1 MKGRSRMNLNRELKK
16 LQEQTLK
23 NIPEEYVEV
32 MLKDVEIQVK
42 KGLTK
47 NALAIGETIPNFK
60 LENAVGEQVDVKD
73 LLENGPLVI
82 SFYRGAW
89 CPYCNMELA
98 AYQEVLSE
106 LTEAGGQLVAISP
119 ELPDASM
126 SLIEKHGL
134 KYQILSDVNN
144 EVARQFGLVFK
155 LSDSLQKVYS
165 KLGLDL
171 SEGQGNSNY
180 ELPFP
185 ATYVINSDG
194 RVVEM
199 SVQYDYTQRLEPDV
213 AIERIKECVY

>member
-16 LQEQTLK
+16 LKEQTLK
-23 NIPEEYVEV
+23 NIPDEYVEV

-47 NALAIGETIPNFK
+47 NALAIGETIPNFE
-60 LENAVGEQVDVKD
+60 LENAVGERVDIED

-98 AYQEVLSE
+98 AYQEALSE

-155 LSDSLQKVYS
+155 LSDSLQRVYK

-171 SEGQGNSNY
+171 SVGQGNANH

>member
-1 MKGRSRMNLNRELKK
+1 MNLNRELKK
-16 LQEQTLK
+16 LKEQTLK
-23 NIPEEYVEV
+23 NIPDEYVEV

-42 KGLTK
+42 KGVTK
-47 NALAIGETIPNFK
+47 NALTIGETIPNFE
-60 LENAVGEQVDVKD
+60 LENAVGERVHIEN

-98 AYQEVLSE
+98 AYQEALSE

-119 ELPDASM
+119 EVPDSSM

-155 LSDSLQKVYS
+155 LSDSLQRVYK

-171 SEGQGNSNY
+171 STSQGNTNY

>member
-106 LTEAGGQLVAISP
+106 LIEAGGQLVAISP

>member
-1 MKGRSRMNLNRELKK
+1 MNLNRELKK

>member
-1 MKGRSRMNLNRELKK
+1 MNLNRELKK
-16 LQEQTLK
+16 LKEQTLK

-42 KGLTK
+42 KGITK
-47 NALAIGETIPNFK
+47 NALTIGEMIPDFE
-60 LENAVGEQVDVKD
+60 LENAVGERVRIED

-98 AYQEVLSE
+98 AYQEALSE

-155 LSDSLQKVYS
+155 LSDSLQKVYG

-171 SEGQGNSNY
+171 SVGQGNSNY
-180 ELPFP
+180 ELPFS